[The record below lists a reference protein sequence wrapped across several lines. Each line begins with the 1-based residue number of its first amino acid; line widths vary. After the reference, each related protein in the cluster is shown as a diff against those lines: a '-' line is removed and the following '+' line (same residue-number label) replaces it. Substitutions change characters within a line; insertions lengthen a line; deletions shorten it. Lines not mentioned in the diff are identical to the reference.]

1 MEDKFTK
8 VRCISACCL
17 ALGLCL
23 NALPT
28 NVTEMTSL
36 QPKVYI
42 MFIQK
47 YDFSSCT
54 KMVYVFSSFWLL
66 GVESRDFG
74 HAEKERTA
82 CKAEQ
87 INKMTTIVIQNGLR
101 LSFCEFDQFCKQL
114 FLSQLEKNHVTQLA
128 TSKI

>member
-1 MEDKFTK
+1 MDDKFTK

-36 QPKVYI
+36 QPKVYKYI

-74 HAEKERTA
+74 HAKKERTA
-82 CKAEQ
+82 FKAEQ
-87 INKMTTIVIQNGLR
+87 INKMATNYTQNGHR
-101 LSFCEFDQFCKQL
+101 LSFCVEMVVI
-114 FLSQLEKNHVTQLA
+114 S
-128 TSKI
+128 

>member
-1 MEDKFTK
+1 MDDKFTK

-36 QPKVYI
+36 QPKVYV

-54 KMVYVFSSFWLL
+54 KMVYSFSSFWLL
-66 GVESRDFG
+66 GIESRDFG

-87 INKMTTIVIQNGLR
+87 INKMTIIVTQNGPR
-101 LSFCEFDQFCKQL
+101 LSF
-114 FLSQLEKNHVTQLA
+114 
-128 TSKI
+128 